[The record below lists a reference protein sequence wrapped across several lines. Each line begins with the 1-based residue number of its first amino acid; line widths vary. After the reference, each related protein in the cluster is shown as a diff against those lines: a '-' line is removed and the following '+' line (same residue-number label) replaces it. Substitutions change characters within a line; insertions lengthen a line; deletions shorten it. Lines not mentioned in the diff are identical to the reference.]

1 MAGLRNSNSQ
11 NNRNNRM
18 VSNKNKISR
27 QSKSKKMSN
36 NPKNGLYGNKN
47 TKRNSKNNIYGKNNR
62 TKSRKKDNSL
72 SLLDN
77 DFKKWLIGFG
87 IFLGTWAVLYGG
99 FNIWQ
104 NSTFS
109 KVASI
114 PTGETYYQYLTDE
127 KNAKIAQ
134 ERDTNVK
141 DIANRLMD
149 KEIGIST
156 NGNKYAR
163 TGVFTKGLFIQKAV
177 LDGNGVPVQS
187 DFSGDDTGKYANFDL
202 SDDAFKN
209 IREDSFEEM
218 KEKAQKDLSNEDN
231 KQNQINNLKND
242 INKARQ
248 EQGELT
254 RNQNKVKNLPDKKQ
268 TPNTTSTN
276 Q

>member
-11 NNRNNRM
+11 NSRYNKATSNKGKIKRQSNSKKASNNR
-18 VSNKNKISR
+18 
-27 QSKSKKMSN
+27 
-36 NPKNGLYGNKN
+36 KNGLYNNKN
-47 TKRNSKNNIYGKNNR
+47 TNKHTKNNIYNKNNR
-62 TKSRKKDNSL
+62 TKNRQKDKSL

-87 IFLGTWAVLYGG
+87 IFLGAWAILYGG
-99 FNIWQ
+99 ITIWQ

-114 PTGETYYQYLTDE
+114 QTGETYYQYLTDE

-156 NGNKYAR
+156 DGNKYPR

-187 DFSGDDTGKYANFDL
+187 DFSGDDTGKYADFNL

-268 TPNTTSTN
+268 AINTTSTN
-276 Q
+276 